1 MQMLLTMIAQSE
13 TVGAEAAVSSS
24 PAPFWDTS
32 SIVVTTIGLSILV
45 IWLCWYDGF
54 GSLRHAPVRRNRLFV
69 FLPMLIFSLWL
80 ILEYVAVEWVGVI
93 FNGFWITSLDAAK
106 YVVTAALRI
115 CLIVLMLLIAHR
127 TFARRL
133 KGFGVDVR
141 TVGKDTGFAV
151 IYLTA
156 VYPLILIALWI
167 VTLLSRLVAGDGFNV
182 QTHQSLTFLSETDSS
197 SLRLLVVFFAGILV
211 PVFEEMLFRGFF
223 QTILRS
229 LTQNAWL
236 SIIVNSALF
245 AITHYPN
252 WTHMP
257 SLFILSCGLGYA
269 YERSGSLLRPILMH
283 IFFNGL
289 SIGMMLLTPS

>member
-1 MQMLLTMIAQSE
+1 MLLTLMAQSD
-13 TVGAEAAVSSS
+13 TIPTEAAVSSS
-24 PAPFWDTS
+24 PAPFWDTP
-32 SIVVTTIGLSILV
+32 SIVVSTIGLSILV
-45 IWLCWYDGF
+45 IWLCWYGGF
-54 GSLRHAPVRRNRLFV
+54 GSLRHAPVRRNRLFL
-69 FLPMLIFSLWL
+69 FLPMLIFSFWL
-80 ILEYVAVEWVGVI
+80 ILEYVAVEWVRLI
-93 FNGFWITSLDAAK
+93 FDGFRITSLDTAI
-106 YVVTAALRI
+106 YVTMTVLRI
-115 CLIVLMLLIAHR
+115 WLIVMMLVIAHR

-133 KGFGVDVR
+133 KGFGLNFR
-141 TVGKDTGFAV
+141 TVGKDAGLAL
-151 IYLTA
+151 IYLAA

-167 VTLLSRLVAGDGFNV
+167 VTSLGRLVAGDGFDV
-182 QTHQSLTFLSETDSS
+182 QTHESLTFLSETDGF
-197 SLRLLVVFFAGILV
+197 SLRLLIVFFAVIVV

-223 QTILRS
+223 QTMLRS